1 MNNGLRTAVMIAL
14 CIAIVLLLW
23 AAIGFTNSN
32 MMGGMPY
39 NDMMAGTT
47 LNGTTWQWVCGVLS
61 LFLGGVLVWMIFGTR
76 K

>member
-23 AAIGFTNSN
+23 TTMGQPNSG
-32 MMGGMPY
+32 MMGGMPH
-39 NDMMAGTT
+39 NGMMAGTT

-61 LFLGGVLVWMIFGTR
+61 LLLGGVLVWMIFGTR